1 MVRIYHI
8 SGKDRYS
15 RSGVG
20 GIDKFSGFSI
30 GGFMLYPRS
39 RGYVHCV
46 SGNPHDAP
54 AIQPNYLQHEDD
66 QACAIRLLRLIR
78 QIAATPAMRDVIIA
92 EERPGQDVTSDEG
105 LLDYIKESGQTAW
118 HTVGTCSMGRHGQSV
133 VDSQLRVHGIE
144 GLRVADIS
152 VLPTIASSNT
162 NAAAMMIG
170 ERAAAFMLEAAK
182 THQGREHNEST
193 REAAAERAHAT
204 V

>member
-8 SGKDRYS
+8 SGKDRY
-15 RSGVG
+15 
-20 GIDKFSGFSI
+20 
-30 GGFMLYPRS
+30 
-39 RGYVHCV
+39 
-46 SGNPHDAP
+46 
-54 AIQPNYLQHEDD
+54 
-66 QACAIRLLRLIR
+66 
-78 QIAATPAMRDVIIA
+78 
-92 EERPGQDVTSDEG
+92 
-105 LLDYIKESGQTAW
+105 
-118 HTVGTCSMGRHGQSV
+118 
-133 VDSQLRVHGIE
+133 SQLRVHGIE